1 MLRILTIVFITL
13 ITLAA
18 LVQAKLIRMSTPKVE
33 VILVKN
39 YQNLEREVSYRDFW
53 IKHEH
58 EIKETFNPYINSF
71 FTIHCMDQS
80 GLREQIKPTSRII
93 ELSHELTSNSSDSLD
108 IAYSLHQYVYENID
122 YEITDGSF
130 DAEQILD
137 LKHGDCSEKSILL
150 ASLLISRG
158 IPIYVANTP
167 NHRYVFVKIDRAWLP
182 IDPTVSDFYFV
193 SDVWKNE
200 SSLKNYY
207 IDENSQIFM
216 FNQTHT
222 IFNKEWC

>member
-1 MLRILTIVFITL
+1 MLKVLVIVFITL
-13 ITLAA
+13 ITLAV
-18 LVQAKLIRMSTPKVE
+18 LVQAKLIRMSTPNAD

-39 YQNLEREVSYRDFW
+39 YQIPEKQVSYREFW
-53 IKHEH
+53 IKNEH
-58 EIKETFNPYINSF
+58 RIKETFNPYIDSF

-80 GLREQIKPTSRII
+80 GLREQITPTNRIAS
-93 ELSHELTSNSSDSLD
+93 LSHELTSNSSDSLD

-130 DAEQILD
+130 NAKQILD

-150 ASLLISRG
+150 ASLLTSRG
-158 IPIYVANTP
+158 IPMYVANTP
-167 NHRYVFVKIDRAWLP
+167 NHRYVFVNINGTWLP
-182 IDPTVSDFYFV
+182 IDSTVSDFYFV
-193 SDVWKNE
+193 YDVWRDG
-200 SSLKNYY
+200 SSFKNYY
-207 IDENSQIFM
+207 TDGNSQNFM